1 MKTRM
6 SPLAHSAPFVP
17 IVLLWLTA
25 MLACEGNKPAP
36 SAVTETISSVAVTVN
51 PGGPMTIKTQ
61 VAEFEIASAGYIKT
75 FLLQDG
81 KRQTLD
87 DSTKDTPGGCV
98 VISGKEVC
106 DFALD
111 FSQARVSDTQ
121 NGWGGRG
128 KRVEIPARSRAE
140 EAAGIE
146 EVLAVEVHDGFPAL
160 ALTES
165 TFKNAGTAEIQLDQV
180 TTQAHRLNA
189 CLADRN
195 AAPYA
200 MWSFSGASYDWGKG
214 EIVEVGKGFAR
225 PSVMGAISASGAG
238 GGVPVVAFWTKGVG
252 LAVGHAEPKP
262 LTLSIPA
269 KVAGDGR
276 VEVSVRMDPARKLR
290 PGDTYATPLTFVAV
304 YSGDYYEPL
313 RAYSQVLARRG
324 SPPAQP
330 NPEDFAANWCGWG
343 YRSDVTPAQMLG
355 TIPKL
360 KELGFRWATLDYR
373 WFNNFGDWEPRP
385 ETFTRESI
393 KKVVDEYHRQGLKLQ
408 LWWLP
413 LAVSDG
419 LVWEPIGPEERSA
432 AAREQQK
439 IPARVFKEHP
449 DWLILDR
456 KGKPARL
463 FLNRAALCPAL
474 PAVVEYHR
482 QLTEKF
488 IRDWNFDG
496 HKLDMCFTVPA
507 CYNPAH
513 HHASP
518 EESTLAMGAVFKAIY
533 ETTKRLK
540 PESVTQICPCGTT
553 PNIAFLPYMDQA
565 VTADPVGALQVRRRI
580 KMYKAL
586 LGPESAVYGDH
597 VELSEMH
604 RVGQEYVETGSD
616 FASTVGTGGVLGTKF
631 TWPDY
636 GPAFK
641 DVFLTPEKESQWK
654 KWVGVYNSKML
665 SRGTFLNLYTLG
677 YDLPEGYAIAKDGK
691 MYYAFFSPDAAKPWK
706 GEIELRGLEPG
717 KYRVVDYVA
726 GKELGAVTAPNA
738 RLAAEFTHHLLLELS
753 RL

>member
-1 MKTRM
+1 MKIRV
-6 SPLAHSAPFVP
+6 SPLAQAAFLIP
-17 IVLLWLTA
+17 IVLAGLIALP
-25 MLACEGNKPAP
+25 ACEVDKPAP
-36 SAVTETISSVAVTVN
+36 RTISRIVSSVAVTVN
-51 PGGPMTIKTQ
+51 PTGPLLIKSKA
-61 VAEFEIASAGYIKT
+61 AEFEVLPSGYVRA
-75 FLLQDG
+75 FLLKNG
-81 KRQTLD
+81 KRLTISDAPAEGGSSVLIVAGKAIGNFTLNLADAKISDAPGETAGPAKVISISGTSPSHPELKMGMVIEIYD
-87 DSTKDTPGGCV
+87 DSPHVLVTSLSFTNNGPA
-98 VISGKEVC
+98 
-106 DFALD
+106 ALEMKRLEMGRLRLD
-111 FSQARVSDTQ
+111 AQLADARV
-121 NGWGGRG
+121 
-128 KRVEIPARSRAE
+128 
-140 EAAGIE
+140 
-146 EVLAVEVHDGFPAL
+146 
-160 ALTES
+160 
-165 TFKNAGTAEIQLDQV
+165 
-180 TTQAHRLNA
+180 
-189 CLADRN
+189 
-195 AAPYA
+195 APYQ
-200 MWSFSGASYDWGKG
+200 MWGFFGTSYDWGK
-214 EIVEVGKGFAR
+214 ESVMSLTRNFSQAN
-225 PSVMGAISASGAG
+225 VMGAISPSGAG
-238 GGVPVVAFWTKGVG
+238 GGVPVVAFWTSSIGEA
-252 LAVGHAEPKP
+252 LGHIEPKP
-262 LTLSIPA
+262 QVLSIP
-269 KVAGDGR
+269 VR
-276 VEVSVRMDPARKLR
+276 VERDQRVAASVVVDAQKRLS
-290 PGDTYATPLTFVAV
+290 PGESYSAPRTFLAV
-304 YSGDYYEPL
+304 YGGDFYEPL
-313 RAYSQVLARRG
+313 SMYSRALARQG
-324 SPPAQP
+324 WKIAVPTTADYQ
-330 NPEDFAANWCGWG
+330 ANWCGWG

-360 KELGFRWATLDYR
+360 KDLGFKWATLDYR
-373 WFNNFGDWEPRP
+373 WFNNFGDWEPRS
-385 ETFTRESI
+385 ETFKRESI
-393 KKVVDEYHRQGLKLQ
+393 RKVVDGYHRQGLKLQ

-419 LVWEPIGPEERSA
+419 QLWEPIGPEEKTP
-432 AAREQQK
+432 AARAQQK

-463 FLNRAALCPAL
+463 FLNRAAICPAL

-586 LGPESAVYGDH
+586 LGPEAAVYGDH

-604 RVGQEYVETGSD
+604 RAGAEYLETGSD

-641 DVFLTPEKESQWK
+641 DVFLTPEKERQWK
-654 KWVGVYNSKML
+654 KWVSVYSSKML

-677 YDLPEGYAIAKDGK
+677 YDVPEGYAIAKEGR
-691 MYYAFFSPDAAKPWK
+691 MYYAFFSPDPAKPWK

-717 KYRVVDYVA
+717 EYRVVDYVA
-726 GKELGAVTAPNA
+726 GRELGAVTAPNA
-738 RLAAEFTHHLLLELS
+738 KLVTEFTHHLLLEVV